1 MHVPF
6 LRRASVGAR
15 LAALSSALFALL
27 FAAFVWALTHA
38 ASGQIADQVHAR
50 IDEKDRSIAAMIALF
65 DEALTAE
72 ASRAMTLFASFLP
85 AGYALDAARTIDVAG
100 VATPALTA
108 GGQTLNLDFSIP
120 DQFLQKSGAIATI
133 FARRGDD
140 FVRVTTSLKKQ
151 DGSRAIGTLLDR
163 KGPAYAPLVAGRTY
177 TGLATLFGKRY
188 ITQYKPIADAS
199 GAIVGA
205 LFVGI
210 DVGAEMRLVENG
222 IRQLKIGEHGYY
234 FVLDASDGP
243 ARGTL
248 LVHPARAGQRA
259 DDAAAPY
266 AQMLAAREGQLSYT
280 STDAAAGD
288 DGPRA
293 KFVSFVT
300 VPQWQWLVGGIAIDD
315 EVMAG
320 MRATRNRF
328 AAIGC
333 AFVLAFAALFVAVV
347 KRVVS
352 RPLDAA
358 AHASERFAAGDLSV
372 RIGAHGK
379 HDKHDKH
386 GKHDAR
392 DGAAR
397 PPASGRNDEIGR
409 LVRAVD
415 GIGDGLARIVAQ
427 VRRGAADIAHGSVR
441 IGAHGKHDKHD
452 KHDKHGKHD
461 ARDGAARPPASGR
474 NDEIGRLVRA
484 VDGIGDGLARIV
496 AQVRR
501 GAADIAH
508 GTVTIAAGSS
518 DMAARIATQASSVE
532 QTAASM
538 EQITA
543 AVQQNADHAAQA
555 SALATGASSAAT
567 TGGAAVQ
574 RVVATMGDI
583 QGVAR
588 RIAEITGVI
597 EGIAFQTNILAL
609 NAAVEAARA
618 GEHGRGF
625 AVVASEVRALAQR
638 SAAAAKEIDALVGE
652 SATTAEHG
660 FRIAED
666 ARAAMQD
673 IVARVDQVR
682 AIIAEISA
690 ASREQ
695 SSGIEQVNLAVTQI
709 GAATQQNATL
719 IADAERA
726 AAELRDEAAQ
736 LAHAVSVFRLAA
748 DEGVLDAR

>member
-15 LAALSSALFALL
+15 LAALSSALFAVL

-38 ASGQIADQVHAR
+38 AGNQVADQVHAR

-352 RPLDAA
+352 CPLDAA

-397 PPASGRNDEIGR
+397 PPASGR
-409 LVRAVD
+409 
-415 GIGDGLARIVAQ
+415 
-427 VRRGAADIAHGSVR
+427 S
-441 IGAHGKHDKHD
+441 
-452 KHDKHGKHD
+452 
-461 ARDGAARPPASGR
+461 
-474 NDEIGRLVRA
+474 DEIGRLVRA

-695 SSGIEQVNLAVTQI
+695 SGGIEQVNLAVTQI

-726 AAELRDEAAQ
+726 AAALRDEAAQ

-748 DEGVLDAR
+748 DEPTLDAR

>member
-15 LAALSSALFALL
+15 LAALSSALFAVL

-38 ASGQIADQVHAR
+38 AGNQVADQVHAR

-65 DEALTAE
+65 DEALSAE

-100 VATPALTA
+100 TATPTLTA

-210 DVGAEMRLVENG
+210 DVGAEMRLVETG

-259 DDAAAPY
+259 DEAAAPY
-266 AQMLAAREGQLSYT
+266 ARMLAAKEGQLSYT

-315 EVMAG
+315 EVMAD

-372 RIGAHGK
+372 RIAARGAHGM
-379 HDKHDKH
+379 HD
-386 GKHDAR
+386 DA
-392 DGAAR
+392 
-397 PPASGRNDEIGR
+397 
-409 LVRAVD
+409 
-415 GIGDGLARIVAQ
+415 AQ
-427 VRRGAADIAHGSVR
+427 PRERRGRG
-441 IGAHGKHDKHD
+441 
-452 KHDKHGKHD
+452 
-461 ARDGAARPPASGR
+461 
-474 NDEIGRLVRA
+474 DEIGRLVRA

-555 SALATGASSAAT
+555 NALATGASSAAT

-588 RIAEITGVI
+588 KIAEITGVI

-618 GEHGRGF
+618 GEHGKGF

-652 SATTAEHG
+652 SASTAEHG

-726 AAELRDEAAQ
+726 AAALRDEAAQ
-736 LAHAVSVFRLAA
+736 LAHAVSVFKLAA

>member
-1 MHVPF
+1 M
-6 LRRASVGAR
+6 RRASVGAR

-379 HDKHDKH
+379 H

-397 PPASGRNDEIGR
+397 PPASGR
-409 LVRAVD
+409 
-415 GIGDGLARIVAQ
+415 
-427 VRRGAADIAHGSVR
+427 S
-441 IGAHGKHDKHD
+441 
-452 KHDKHGKHD
+452 
-461 ARDGAARPPASGR
+461 
-474 NDEIGRLVRA
+474 DEIGRLVRA

-695 SSGIEQVNLAVTQI
+695 SGGIEQVNLAVTQI

-726 AAELRDEAAQ
+726 AAALRDEAAQ

-748 DEGVLDAR
+748 DEPTLDAR

>member
-372 RIGAHGK
+372 RIGAH
-379 HDKHDKH
+379 DKHDKH

-397 PPASGRNDEIGR
+397 PPASGR
-409 LVRAVD
+409 
-415 GIGDGLARIVAQ
+415 
-427 VRRGAADIAHGSVR
+427 S
-441 IGAHGKHDKHD
+441 
-452 KHDKHGKHD
+452 
-461 ARDGAARPPASGR
+461 
-474 NDEIGRLVRA
+474 DEIGRLVRA

-695 SSGIEQVNLAVTQI
+695 SGGIEQVNLAVTQI

-726 AAELRDEAAQ
+726 AAALRDEAAQ

-748 DEGVLDAR
+748 DEPTLDAR

>member
-315 EVMAG
+315 EVMAD

-379 HDKHDKH
+379 H

-397 PPASGRNDEIGR
+397 PPASGR
-409 LVRAVD
+409 
-415 GIGDGLARIVAQ
+415 
-427 VRRGAADIAHGSVR
+427 S
-441 IGAHGKHDKHD
+441 
-452 KHDKHGKHD
+452 
-461 ARDGAARPPASGR
+461 
-474 NDEIGRLVRA
+474 DEIGRLVRA

-625 AVVASEVRALAQR
+625 AVVAGEVRALAQR

-726 AAELRDEAAQ
+726 AAALRDEAAQ

-748 DEGVLDAR
+748 DEPTLDAR

>member
-379 HDKHDKH
+379 HDKHD
-386 GKHDAR
+386 AR

-397 PPASGRNDEIGR
+397 PPASGR
-409 LVRAVD
+409 
-415 GIGDGLARIVAQ
+415 
-427 VRRGAADIAHGSVR
+427 S
-441 IGAHGKHDKHD
+441 
-452 KHDKHGKHD
+452 
-461 ARDGAARPPASGR
+461 
-474 NDEIGRLVRA
+474 DEIGRLVRA

-695 SSGIEQVNLAVTQI
+695 SGGIEQVNLAVTQI

-726 AAELRDEAAQ
+726 AAALRDEAAQ

-748 DEGVLDAR
+748 DEPTLDAR

>member
-15 LAALSSALFALL
+15 LAALSSALFAVL

-38 ASGQIADQVHAR
+38 AGNQVADQVHAR

-379 HDKHDKH
+379 HDKHD
-386 GKHDAR
+386 AR

-397 PPASGRNDEIGR
+397 PPASGR
-409 LVRAVD
+409 
-415 GIGDGLARIVAQ
+415 
-427 VRRGAADIAHGSVR
+427 S
-441 IGAHGKHDKHD
+441 
-452 KHDKHGKHD
+452 
-461 ARDGAARPPASGR
+461 
-474 NDEIGRLVRA
+474 DEIGRLVRA

-625 AVVASEVRALAQR
+625 AVVAGEVRALAQR

-695 SSGIEQVNLAVTQI
+695 SGGIEQVNLAVTQI

-726 AAELRDEAAQ
+726 AAALRDEAAQ
-736 LAHAVSVFRLAA
+736 LAQAVSVFRLAA
-748 DEGVLDAR
+748 DEPTLDAR

>member
-266 AQMLAAREGQLSYT
+266 AQMLAAKEGQLSYT

-397 PPASGRNDEIGR
+397 PPASGR
-409 LVRAVD
+409 
-415 GIGDGLARIVAQ
+415 
-427 VRRGAADIAHGSVR
+427 S
-441 IGAHGKHDKHD
+441 
-452 KHDKHGKHD
+452 
-461 ARDGAARPPASGR
+461 
-474 NDEIGRLVRA
+474 DEIGRLVRA

-660 FRIAED
+660 FRIAAD

-695 SSGIEQVNLAVTQI
+695 SGGIEQVNLAVTQI

-726 AAELRDEAAQ
+726 AAALRDEAAQ

>member
-15 LAALSSALFALL
+15 LAALSSALFAVL

-38 ASGQIADQVHAR
+38 AGNQVADQVHAR

-379 HDKHDKH
+379 H

-397 PPASGRNDEIGR
+397 PPASGRSDEIGR
-409 LVRAVD
+409 LV
-415 GIGDGLARIVAQ
+415 
-427 VRRGAADIAHGSVR
+427 H
-441 IGAHGKHDKHD
+441 
-452 KHDKHGKHD
+452 
-461 ARDGAARPPASGR
+461 
-474 NDEIGRLVRA
+474 A

-625 AVVASEVRALAQR
+625 AVVAGEVRALAQR

-726 AAELRDEAAQ
+726 AAALRDEAAQ

-748 DEGVLDAR
+748 DEPTLDAR

>member
-151 DGSRAIGTLLDR
+151 DGGRAIGTLLDR

-397 PPASGRNDEIGR
+397 PPASGR
-409 LVRAVD
+409 
-415 GIGDGLARIVAQ
+415 
-427 VRRGAADIAHGSVR
+427 S
-441 IGAHGKHDKHD
+441 
-452 KHDKHGKHD
+452 
-461 ARDGAARPPASGR
+461 
-474 NDEIGRLVRA
+474 DEIGRLVRA

-726 AAELRDEAAQ
+726 AAALRDEAAQ

-748 DEGVLDAR
+748 DEPTLDAR

>member
-379 HDKHDKH
+379 HDKHD
-386 GKHDAR
+386 AR

-397 PPASGRNDEIGR
+397 PPASGR
-409 LVRAVD
+409 
-415 GIGDGLARIVAQ
+415 
-427 VRRGAADIAHGSVR
+427 S
-441 IGAHGKHDKHD
+441 
-452 KHDKHGKHD
+452 
-461 ARDGAARPPASGR
+461 
-474 NDEIGRLVRA
+474 DEIGRLVRA

-695 SSGIEQVNLAVTQI
+695 SGGIEQVNLAVTQI

-726 AAELRDEAAQ
+726 AAALRDEAAQ
-736 LAHAVSVFRLAA
+736 LAQAVSVFRLAA
-748 DEGVLDAR
+748 DEPTLDAR

>member
-266 AQMLAAREGQLSYT
+266 AQMLAAKEGQLSYT

-372 RIGAHGK
+372 RIGAH
-379 HDKHDKH
+379 DKHDKH

-397 PPASGRNDEIGR
+397 PPASGR
-409 LVRAVD
+409 
-415 GIGDGLARIVAQ
+415 
-427 VRRGAADIAHGSVR
+427 S
-441 IGAHGKHDKHD
+441 
-452 KHDKHGKHD
+452 
-461 ARDGAARPPASGR
+461 
-474 NDEIGRLVRA
+474 DEIGRLVRA

-695 SSGIEQVNLAVTQI
+695 SGGIEQVNLAVTQI

-726 AAELRDEAAQ
+726 AAALRDEAAQ

-748 DEGVLDAR
+748 DEPTLDAR

>member
-210 DVGAEMRLVENG
+210 DIGAEMRLVENG

-293 KFVSFVT
+293 KFMSFVT

-372 RIGAHGK
+372 RIGAH
-379 HDKHDKH
+379 
-386 GKHDAR
+386 
-392 DGAAR
+392 
-397 PPASGRNDEIGR
+397 
-409 LVRAVD
+409 
-415 GIGDGLARIVAQ
+415 
-427 VRRGAADIAHGSVR
+427 
-441 IGAHGKHDKHD
+441 DKHD

-474 NDEIGRLVRA
+474 SDEIGRLVRA

-726 AAELRDEAAQ
+726 AAALRDEAAQ

-748 DEGVLDAR
+748 DEPTLDAR

>member
-15 LAALSSALFALL
+15 LAALSSALFAVL

-38 ASGQIADQVHAR
+38 AGNQVADQVHAR

-266 AQMLAAREGQLSYT
+266 AQMLAAKEGQLSYT

-386 GKHDAR
+386 
-392 DGAAR
+392 
-397 PPASGRNDEIGR
+397 
-409 LVRAVD
+409 
-415 GIGDGLARIVAQ
+415 
-427 VRRGAADIAHGSVR
+427 
-441 IGAHGKHDKHD
+441 DKHG
-452 KHDKHGKHD
+452 KHGKHD

-474 NDEIGRLVRA
+474 SDEIGRLVRA

-695 SSGIEQVNLAVTQI
+695 SGGIEQVNLAVTQI

-726 AAELRDEAAQ
+726 AAALRDEAAQ

>member
-133 FARRGDD
+133 FVRRGDD

-397 PPASGRNDEIGR
+397 PPASGR
-409 LVRAVD
+409 
-415 GIGDGLARIVAQ
+415 
-427 VRRGAADIAHGSVR
+427 S
-441 IGAHGKHDKHD
+441 
-452 KHDKHGKHD
+452 
-461 ARDGAARPPASGR
+461 
-474 NDEIGRLVRA
+474 DEIGRLVRA

-726 AAELRDEAAQ
+726 AAALRDEAAQ